1 MLTPMQL
8 LDRLAALIPPP
19 RRHRHRCYGALAPH
33 SPLRAAVTALA
44 QPAENTP
51 APAMIGASP
60 SDATPTEPAHR
71 QAARYVWALPL
82 ARIYEVL
89 PLLCPKCGG
98 AMKIIAFITETVV
111 IREILGH
118 LGEPISP
125 PRLKPA
131 RGPPLWQMQDS
142 GSDAIDP
149 QAQPA
154 SDYEFDQRIAW
165 WGTRRTD
172 SLAGGR
178 LVPVATCTANFRRPG
193 RHRHRLWA

>member
-1 MLTPMQL
+1 MK
-8 LDRLAALIPPP
+8 
-19 RRHRHRCYGALAPH
+19 
-33 SPLRAAVTALA
+33 
-44 QPAENTP
+44 
-51 APAMIGASP
+51 AMIRISP
-60 SDATPTEPAHR
+60 PH
-71 QAARYVWALPL
+71 
-82 ARIYEVL
+82 
-89 PLLCPKCGG
+89 
-98 AMKIIAFITETVV
+98 F
-111 IREILGH
+111 GH

-125 PRLKPA
+125 PRLMPA
-131 RGPPLWQMQDS
+131 RGPLLWQMQDS